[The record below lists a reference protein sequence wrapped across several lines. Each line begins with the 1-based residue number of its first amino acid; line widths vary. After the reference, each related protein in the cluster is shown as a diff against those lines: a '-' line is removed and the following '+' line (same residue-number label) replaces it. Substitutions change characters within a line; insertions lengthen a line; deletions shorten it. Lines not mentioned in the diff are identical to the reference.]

1 MCKGD
6 GRKPVKTY
14 KPMTIKKFTKLFV
27 PPVVFKAWNRIRGTK
42 EVEAQLRPS
51 PLPQIER
58 HSDKMVLIGNGP
70 SLMKSVELYK
80 DEILKNDRIAV
91 NFFAS
96 SELFEQLKPNLY
108 VFADPA
114 FFDVPENQ
122 KESIETLF
130 ENIAQKTMWE
140 MRIII
145 PYTAKDS
152 EIVNTLKNNR
162 NISVDCYSNTNQTI
176 GAMSKF
182 EAWDRNLLCPPSQN
196 VLNVALY
203 LSLYWEY
210 KETYL
215 IGADSSFLEDL
226 RVDQETNE
234 LFTLDS
240 HFYRNKDIQKDK
252 GFYDQKERGRS
263 RSDWKLHD
271 LIYAHG
277 RMFEYFYELKKYS
290 DYKGLKVY
298 NASEY
303 SWINVFERRKLK

>member
-1 MCKGD
+1 
-6 GRKPVKTY
+6 
-14 KPMTIKKFTKLFV
+14 MTIKKLVKLFV
-27 PPVVFKAWNRIRGTK
+27 PPVVFKAWNRIRRKK
-42 EVEAQLRPS
+42 EYGASLQPS
-51 PLPQIER
+51 PLPRIEHR
-58 HSDKMVLIGNGP
+58 SDKMVLIGNGP
-70 SLMKSVELYK
+70 SLLRSVELYK
-80 DEILKNDRIAV
+80 DEILKHDRIAV

-96 SELFEQLKPNLY
+96 SDLYEQLRPKIY

-122 KESIETLF
+122 KESVEALF
-130 ENIAQKTMWE
+130 ENIAQKTTWE

-162 NISVDCYSNTNQTI
+162 NISVDCYSNTNQAI

-203 LSLYWEY
+203 LSLFWEY

-263 RSDWKLHD
+263 RSDWKLHE

-277 RMFEYFYELKKYS
+277 RMFEYFSDLKEYA
-290 DYKGLKVY
+290 DYKRLKVY

-303 SWINVFERRKLK
+303 SWINVFERKKLKGC